1 MGNKIKIGFYDSDPA
16 GGITPMIIKL
26 KEENIPFEKVDS
38 TLNLIKNLD
47 LVIIDYT
54 ALPHLP
60 KNILNS
66 SCDNLK
72 KMVESNVNTKFLIMV
87 PGAEWWVPRMNKMLG
102 IHKNIDYVTGGDTS
116 KLTSLL
122 ETNKK

>member
-26 KEENIPFEKVDS
+26 KEENIPFEKIDY
-38 TLNLIKNLD
+38 TLNSIKNLD

-60 KNILNS
+60 KNILNY
-66 SCDNLK
+66 SCNK
-72 KMVESNVNTKFLIMV
+72 IKNAVESNVNTNFLIMV
-87 PGAEWWVPRMNKMLG
+87 PGAEWWIPGMNRRLG
-102 IHKNIDYVTGGDTS
+102 IHKNIDYVTGEDIS
-116 KLTSLL
+116 KLTRLL
-122 ETNKK
+122 EDF